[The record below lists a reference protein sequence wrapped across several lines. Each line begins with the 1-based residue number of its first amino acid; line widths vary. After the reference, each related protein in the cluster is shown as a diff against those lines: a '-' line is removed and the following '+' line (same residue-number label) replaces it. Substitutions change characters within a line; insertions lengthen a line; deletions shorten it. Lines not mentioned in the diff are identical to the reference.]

1 MSAAVVVLRSQ
12 VGKINCDT
20 GILNIIKY
28 LSTMLKV
35 KDKISLIDRLMNN
48 KEKILCYGI
57 ERIGIFGSFVRNE
70 MNEDSDVDFFVEFKD
85 GFKNFDNFMEL
96 AFFLEELTGREIE
109 LVTPNS
115 LSPFI
120 GSEIMKE
127 VSYVIAA

>member
-1 MSAAVVVLRSQ
+1 MVR
-12 VGKINCDT
+12 
-20 GILNIIKY
+20 
-28 LSTMLKV
+28 V
-35 KDKISLIDRLMNN
+35 KDKSSLIKRLMKNR
-48 KEKILCYGI
+48 EMILAFSV

-96 AFFLEELTGREIE
+96 AFFLKELTGREIE

-120 GSEIMKE
+120 GPEIMKE
-127 VSYVIAA
+127 VSSVIAA

>member
-1 MSAAVVVLRSQ
+1 MS
-12 VGKINCDT
+12 
-20 GILNIIKY
+20 
-28 LSTMLKV
+28 KV
-35 KDKISLIDRLMNN
+35 KDKISLIDRLMKN
-48 KEKILCYGI
+48 KENILCYGI

-70 MNEDSDVDFFVEFKD
+70 MNEDSDVDFFVQFKD